1 MTWLFNIAN
10 QVYFL
15 VHRRLLFDLFL
26 VATFLNHLQGAL
38 NVLIYIMCTEL
49 FSKSTKKQS
58 SKKQNKKESDSTNP
72 NVSMMTEQTQPRGNT
87 QNQRMINS
95 EKVIEI
101 ANCNSKDNE
110 NEVYEDG
117 LIDDVKEDH

>member
-1 MTWLFNIAN
+1 
-10 QVYFL
+10 
-15 VHRRLLFDLFL
+15 
-26 VATFLNHLQGAL
+26 
-38 NVLIYIMCTEL
+38 
-49 FSKSTKKQS
+49 
-58 SKKQNKKESDSTNP
+58 
-72 NVSMMTEQTQPRGNT
+72 MMTEQTQPRGNT